1 MISENE
7 EIHSEFIQLTN
18 ELKVLKHKV
27 GSNWKNFFIDN
38 LEFKEEI
45 DDLITL
51 YKQDPSPEKAEILYH
66 LEIFDLAEPKV
77 THPDLFDPNQINI

>member
-27 GSNWKNFFIDN
+27 GSNWKSFFVDN

-51 YKQDPSPEKAEILYH
+51 YKQDPDPKKAEVLYF
-66 LEIFDLAEPKV
+66 LGIFQLAEPKV
-77 THPDLFDPNQINI
+77 THADLFDPSKINI

>member
-51 YKQDPSPEKAEILYH
+51 YKQDPSPEKAEILYF
-66 LEIFDLAEPKV
+66 LGIFQLAEPKV
-77 THPDLFDPNQINI
+77 THPDLFDPSKINI